1 MEDLVTFWKQYNRY
15 ARSYKYRIV
24 KSLLLNNL
32 KSDIK
37 AVKQFNKMYTYLEWP
52 TFYLPI
58 HFNLPKSKHYV
69 MTNFSLK
76 DLKESFTNNSKVRLI
91 NPTKSKVGRISM
103 IIIDVNESI
112 IINHFNLK
120 QQKNT

>member
-37 AVKQFNKMYTYLEWP
+37 AVKQFDKIYTYLEWP
-52 TFYLPI
+52 TLYLPI
-58 HFNLPKSKHYV
+58 HFNLPKSKHHV

>member
-1 MEDLVTFWKQYNRY
+1 
-15 ARSYKYRIV
+15 
-24 KSLLLNNL
+24 
-32 KSDIK
+32 
-37 AVKQFNKMYTYLEWP
+37 
-52 TFYLPI
+52 
-58 HFNLPKSKHYV
+58 

-91 NPTKSKVGRISM
+91 NPTKSKVERISM